1 MQKIGGSMSDKE
13 KHLCKLKD
21 HIKEDF
27 EQYRQLVRNAK
38 FVCMKCGRAAHDER
52 HLCKP
57 VVLEP

>member
-1 MQKIGGSMSDKE
+1 MSDKE